1 MLKFLLVMLSI
12 LLINLQYQLWYAN
25 QDHRNLKQ
33 QIDSQQE
40 KNAMLMSCHQKLE
53 KKVVYLKQNSEA
65 MEEYARM
72 ELGMIKQN
80 EVFYQIIE

>member
-1 MLKFLLVMLSI
+1 MMLSI

-25 QDHRNLKQ
+25 QDHTNLKQ